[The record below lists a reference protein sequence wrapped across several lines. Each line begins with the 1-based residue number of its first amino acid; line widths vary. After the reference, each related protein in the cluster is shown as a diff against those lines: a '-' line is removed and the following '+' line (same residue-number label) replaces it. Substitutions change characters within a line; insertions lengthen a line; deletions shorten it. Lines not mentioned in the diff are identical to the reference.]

1 MVAIKKART
10 TRNETAKGFHPG
22 PETNTH
28 RLKHGNGNF
37 YSVPTRAGKPGYHHF
52 KPGCFPGPELV
63 RVLKYRQAASS
74 QPGSGGYIKV
84 TRHCFNQAQIKASPL
99 SPVEGPA
106 FPERGQKPTPGVK
119 FCPAVRPEGQ
129 AGQINCGVREAADCS
144 SAPGLS
150 AGFSLVE
157 TLVAMAIVFFLL
169 AGTAQVLCYSFL
181 LKQKADLHRLSA
193 DLISRKVE
201 VLKSLEP
208 ENEALTPGVHQ
219 ETVQDRNSGRYFFL
233 TWEVIEEE
241 GLKKVQ
247 LSLYPAPFGSRPP
260 LRVSWYRSETL
271 GF

>member
-1 MVAIKKART
+1 MKSIGKGRAPESRTEKEARHSPENECHHRERPDRTGKQPLKGKASLAGT
-10 TRNETAKGFHPG
+10 
-22 PETNTH
+22 PE
-28 RLKHGNGNF
+28 G
-37 YSVPTRAGKPGYHHF
+37 RAGQVSYADQK
-52 KPGCFPGPELV
+52 V
-63 RVLKYRQAASS
+63 ARVATS
-74 QPGSGGYIKV
+74 PGS
-84 TRHCFNQAQIKASPL
+84 L
-99 SPVEGPA
+99 
-106 FPERGQKPTPGVK
+106 
-119 FCPAVRPEGQ
+119 
-129 AGQINCGVREAADCS
+129 
-144 SAPGLS
+144 

-157 TLVAMAIVFFLL
+157 TLVAMTIAFFLL

-181 LKQKADLHRLSA
+181 LKQKADLNRLSA

>member
-1 MVAIKKART
+1 MKSIR
-10 TRNETAKGFHPG
+10 KGRA
-22 PETNTH
+22 PE
-28 RLKHGNGNF
+28 
-37 YSVPTRAGKPGYHHF
+37 SRAGKGAGHNPESKGDGRERPGQRWKRALKGKANPAD
-52 KPGCFPGPELV
+52 KPKARAWQILCGGRVVYRCNECPVFP
-63 RVLKYRQAASS
+63 
-74 QPGSGGYIKV
+74 
-84 TRHCFNQAQIKASPL
+84 
-99 SPVEGPA
+99 
-106 FPERGQKPTPGVK
+106 
-119 FCPAVRPEGQ
+119 
-129 AGQINCGVREAADCS
+129 
-144 SAPGLS
+144 

-181 LKQKADLHRLSA
+181 LKQKADLHRISA